1 MQSPFTVYIL
11 LQGNR
16 AVARDVLVRV
26 VQIGTAI
33 GLGMMLL
40 IFNCRFAIPR
50 IFSQD
55 PAVVTM
61 AADTLIVIAL
71 YLVRLACPS
80 LARPVPLQT
89 RSLAQSCYPWCTRL
103 PM

>member
-1 MQSPFTVYIL
+1 M
-11 LQGNR
+11 
-16 AVARDVLVRV
+16 ARDVLLRV

-40 IFNCRFAIPR
+40 IFNFRSSIPR

-55 PAVVTM
+55 PAVVKL

-71 YLVRLACPS
+71 YLVRPAG
-80 LARPVPLQT
+80 PL
-89 RSLAQSCYPWCTRL
+89 SCELSVSTSIL
-103 PM
+103 NIHS

>member
-1 MQSPFTVYIL
+1 MHMTL
-11 LQGNR
+11 LTGGLCLQGNR

-33 GLGMMLL
+33 GFGMMLL
-40 IFNCRFAIPR
+40 IFNFRSALPR

-55 PAVVTM
+55 PAVVKL

-71 YLVRLACPS
+71 YLVSSSADPPPPPLLHGMS
-80 LARPVPLQT
+80 L
-89 RSLAQSCYPWCTRL
+89 SCEAMPALSVY
-103 PM
+103 